1 MLCISTMLFHMSVV
15 FHMNI
20 LRLEKFYFF
29 LDLVLCSRRLPV
41 CVCACVF
48 IHLPEHSNTTSPL
61 STYPR
66 TPEIMCV
73 HHTNL
78 YISSM
83 HATTSKS
90 QHSAAMTITAPS
102 RCANKKYDLIEFCS
116 LFHRRFFLLYVP
128 SSQRSMGK
136 LNVRRF
142 EFIFACSKIWWI
154 LTGNWIR
161 SMYHCIKHVRVY
173 VYKVRGRLC
182 WKSNGYSSL
191 TWQCRWRR
199 ILCTSAVRRT
209 VLWLWISFY
218 CLHSYGIVFPSKQ
231 NKTLERSKRCSNKF
245 VSK

>member
-142 EFIFACSKIWWI
+142 EFIFACSKI
-154 LTGNWIR
+154 
-161 SMYHCIKHVRVY
+161 
-173 VYKVRGRLC
+173 
-182 WKSNGYSSL
+182 
-191 TWQCRWRR
+191 
-199 ILCTSAVRRT
+199 
-209 VLWLWISFY
+209 
-218 CLHSYGIVFPSKQ
+218 
-231 NKTLERSKRCSNKF
+231 
-245 VSK
+245 